1 MSLSYLEDFDSQI
14 PAIQLLSGLD
24 WVYLSREE
32 AITLRNGRK
41 DQVVLTEILRP
52 WLSKH
57 NEIHTKGETHLFTET
72 NIHEAIRRLLE
83 EPYDGLV
90 RTNEKIYHLLT
101 LGTSLDQTIAGER
114 KGRSL
119 HYIDW
124 EHPENN
130 VYHVADEFTVE
141 RRQSQDTR
149 RPDLVL
155 FVNGIPFVVI
165 ECKRRD
171 KDVQSGDK
179 QIDKAIKQI
188 ITYQR
193 DEEIPHL
200 FQFVQLVIGTS
211 VNDILYATVGTPR
224 KFWSFWREGSVDTK
238 AIHKCANTKL
248 SQQTQDKLFTP
259 LEEKDVGEYR
269 KLRQHFSSLW
279 AEGDRLPTAQDETLW
294 ALLRP
299 ERLIELIY
307 GYMVFDAGIRKVAR
321 YQQYF
326 AVKKTLERVA
336 DLNQGKRTGGVIWH
350 TTGSGKSLTMVMLA
364 KALAIHPA
372 ITNPRVVLVTDRVDL
387 DDQIW
392 TTFEACG
399 KSSVRAKSGEELM
412 RLLKEGKASIITT
425 VINKFDT
432 VQNKYGLQDDN
443 PNIFVLVDEGHRT
456 NYGATHAIMRRVLP
470 NACYIAFT
478 GTPLLKKEKNTSR
491 KFGGII
497 HSYPL
502 RQATVEDKAVLPLLY
517 EGRIANLDINK
528 TAMESW
534 WERITENLTREQKA
548 DLKRK
553 MASKEMIHKVD
564 QRIALLAYDI
574 SKHYRDNFQGTGFKG
589 QLATDSR
596 TSAIV
601 YRDYMNEYGMVSCE
615 IIMSKP
621 DTRESGETTEEEDLP
636 LVNRFWKEMMN
647 RFGNE
652 EEYLKQIKAS
662 FGREDGTEILIVVS
676 KLLTGFDE
684 PRNTVL
690 YIDKKLEGHSI
701 LQAIARVN
709 RLFTGKEYGYIID
722 FRGVLGE
729 LNKAMKTYDALADY
743 DKEDLLLEGAVI
755 DTHEEVSRLPQVHSD
770 LWAVFKEVKNKHD
783 NEAMEQ
789 HLAPEDRRQEFYE
802 ALSEFQKVLS
812 VALGT
817 EHFYEDVSKER
828 IQTYKNDLKN
838 FRSLRASVQQRYA
851 ESIDFAQ
858 YEKQIRKV
866 MDSHI
871 QAPDVGIITELV
883 NIFDTKAF
891 DAEVEKLQSDA
902 AKADTIA
909 ARVKKTV
916 TEKME
921 EDPVFYKKFADLVEQ
936 AIKEY
941 RQGRIDAA
949 ECLNRVSSYMET
961 VRRGHEEDIPVK
973 LEGHKEA
980 QAYFG
985 VLNEVFEDEP
995 VDERMV
1001 AEPRA
1006 KYLAGEIEPSPEA
1019 IAGIALDIEGIIA
1032 KRKIRDWPRSDDVI
1046 KEMQNDM
1053 DDYLFDLRNKKNVD
1067 LTMDDMDQII
1077 ERCIKVAKQLSG
1089 N

>member
-14 PAIQLLSGLD
+14 PAIQLLNGLG
-24 WVYLSREE
+24 WEYLSREE
-32 AITLRNGRK
+32 ALALRNGRK

-52 WLSKH
+52 WLSS
-57 NEIHTKGETHLFTET
+57 NNRIQSKGESHLFTET
-72 NIHEAIRRLLE
+72 NIHEALRRLLE

-101 LGTSLDQTIAGER
+101 LGTSLDQTIGGDR

-124 EHPENN
+124 ERPENN
-130 VYHVADEFTVE
+130 VYHVTDEFVVE
-141 RRQSQDTR
+141 RRQTQDTR
-149 RPDLVL
+149 RADLVL

-171 KDVQSGDK
+171 KDIQSGDK
-179 QIDKAIKQI
+179 QVDKAVKQL

-193 DEEIPHL
+193 DDEIPQL
-200 FQFVQLVIGTS
+200 FQYAQLLMATS
-211 VNDILYATVGTPR
+211 VNDMLYATVGTQR
-224 KFWSFWREGSVDTK
+224 KFWSLWREEKLDKHQV
-238 AIHKCANTKL
+238 AACANRQL
-248 SQQTQDKLFTP
+248 SPAIQDKLFTP
-259 LEEKDVGEYR
+259 LDEKDRREYLAA
-269 KLRQHFSSLW
+269 KAHF
-279 AEGDRLPTAQDETLW
+279 ETLW
-294 ALLRP
+294 AAGERLPTTQDFTLWAMLRP
-299 ERLIELIY
+299 QRLIELIY
-307 GYMVFDAGIRKVAR
+307 GYVVFDAGVRKVAR

-326 AVKKTLERVA
+326 AVKETLKRVEA
-336 DLNQGKRTGGVIWH
+336 LNQGKREGGVIWH

-372 ITNPRVVLVTDRVDL
+372 ITNPRVVLVTDRTDL

-399 KSSVRAKSGEELM
+399 KSAVRAKSGEDLM
-412 RLLKEGKASIITT
+412 RLISDGKASIITT

-432 VQNKYGLQDDN
+432 VQNKYGLEDPN

-456 NYGATHAIMRRVLP
+456 NYGATHAIMRRVFP

-478 GTPLLKKEKNTSR
+478 GTPLLKKEKNTAR

-528 TAMESW
+528 QAMDSW
-534 WERITENLTREQKA
+534 FERLTDALSREQKA

-553 MASKEMIHKVD
+553 MASREMIHKVD
-564 QRIALLAYDI
+564 QRIALLAFDV
-574 SKHYRDNFQGTGFKG
+574 SKHYKENFQGTGFKG

-596 TSAIV
+596 VSAIT
-601 YRDYMNEYGMVSCE
+601 YRDYIEQYGMASCE
-615 IIMSKP
+615 VIMSKP
-621 DTRESGETTEEEDLP
+621 DSRESGETVEEEDLP
-636 LVNRFWKEMMN
+636 LVNRFWKEMMT

-652 EEYLKQIKAS
+652 EDYVKQIKAS
-662 FGREDGTEILIVVS
+662 FGREDGVEILIVVS

-690 YIDKKLEGHSI
+690 YIDRKLEGHNI
-701 LQAIARVN
+701 LQAISRVN
-709 RLFTGKEYGYIID
+709 RLYPGKDYGYIID
-722 FRGVLGE
+722 YRGILGG
-729 LNKAMKTYDALADY
+729 LNEALQTYDALAEY
-743 DKEDLLLEGAVI
+743 DAEDVLLEDAVI
-755 DTHEEVSRLPQVHSD
+755 DTHEEVARLPQVHSD
-770 LWAVFKEVKNKHD
+770 LWAVFKEVRNKHD

-789 HLAPEDRRQEFYE
+789 HLAPEDRRQEFYQ
-802 ALSEFQKVLS
+802 ALTEYQKVLM

-817 EHFYEDVSKER
+817 EHFYQDVNKKR
-828 IQTYKNDLKN
+828 IQTYKDDLKN

-851 ESIDFAQ
+851 ETIDFAQ

-871 QAPDVGIITELV
+871 QAPDVGIVTELV
-883 NIFDTKAF
+883 NIFDAKAF
-891 DAEVEKLQSDA
+891 DAEVEKLEGKA

-909 ARVKKTV
+909 ARVKKTI

-936 AIKEY
+936 TILEY
-941 RQGRIDAA
+941 RQGRIDEA
-949 ECLNRVSSYMET
+949 EYLKRVTSVMET
-961 VRRGHEEDIPVK
+961 VRRGHEEDIPIN
-973 LEGHKEA
+973 LEGHREA

-985 VLNEVFEDEP
+985 VLNEMFERNTHDSLK
-995 VDERMV
+995 V
-1001 AEPRA
+1001 AEQSPNYDSG
-1006 KYLAGEIEPSPEA
+1006 YLEPSPEMM
-1019 IAGIALDIEGIIA
+1019 AGMALDIESIIA
-1032 KRKIRDWPRSDDVI
+1032 RKKIRDWQRADDVI
-1046 KEMQNDM
+1046 KAMQNDI
-1053 DDYLFDLRNKKNVD
+1053 DDYLFDLRNQDKVYI
-1067 LTMDDMDQII
+1067 TVGDMDQII
-1077 ERCIKVAKQLSG
+1077 QRCINVARKLSG
-1089 N
+1089 S